1 MERLGGRVA
10 FITGGAQGIGLGIAR
25 ALAREGVKLAL
36 ADVNADALKKARAE
50 LSALTPTET
59 FVLDVRDRE
68 RFATVAD
75 EAERSLGPVSL
86 LFNNAGVAGG
96 ASVTEMTYEMWD
108 WVLGVNVMG
117 VVNGV
122 QTFVPRMIER
132 GGDAYVV
139 NTASGAGLVVIG
151 SGVMYNA
158 SKFAVVGL
166 SEALRNALARRDIG
180 VSVLC
185 PGFVATDIADNSA
198 ALRPAVDRTDD
209 ARVAAKRTE
218 SMARGTPIDAVGDL
232 VLAAIKAGQ
241 LYIYTDDEI
250 AAHLE
255 RRHQVL
261 MDALATAPT
270 RRQAL
275 SEHPGRT
282 E

>member
-1 MERLGGRVA
+1 MERLDGRVA

-36 ADVNADALKKARAE
+36 ADINPDALATAQAE
-50 LSALTPTET
+50 LSALTPTEV
-59 FVLDVRDRE
+59 FVLDVRDRD
-68 RFATVAD
+68 RFAEVAD
-75 EAERSLGPVSL
+75 EAERRLGPVSL
-86 LFNNAGVAGG
+86 LVNNAGVAGG
-96 ASVTEMTYEMWD
+96 ASVSQMTYEMWD
-108 WVLGVNVMG
+108 WVLGVNIMG

-132 GGDAYVV
+132 GGDAHVV

-151 SGVMYNA
+151 SGVMYNT

-185 PGFVATDIADNSA
+185 PAFVATDIADNSA
-198 ALRPAVDRTDD
+198 ALSPAADRSDD
-209 ARVAAKRTE
+209 ARVSAKRAE
-218 SMARGTPIDAVGDL
+218 SKARGSSIDDAGEL
-232 VLAAIKAGQ
+232 VLAGIKAGR

-250 AAHLE
+250 AVHLE

-261 MDALATAPT
+261 MDALAAAPA
-270 RRQAL
+270 RAAR
-275 SEHPGRT
+275 P
-282 E
+282 

>member
-1 MERLGGRVA
+1 MERLEGRVA

-25 ALAREGVKLAL
+25 ALARRGVKLAL
-36 ADVNADALKKARAE
+36 ADINQDALNKAQAE
-50 LSALTPTET
+50 LSAHTATEV

-68 RFATVAD
+68 AFAAVAD
-75 EAERSLGPVSL
+75 EAEARLGPVSL

-96 ASVTEMTYEMWD
+96 ASVAEMTYEVWD
-108 WVLGVNVMG
+108 WVLGVNLNG

-151 SGVMYNA
+151 SGVMYST
-158 SKFAVVGL
+158 SKFAVVGM
-166 SEALRNALARRDIG
+166 SEALRNALSRRDIG

-185 PGFVATDIADNSA
+185 PGFVTTDIAENSA
-198 ALRPAVDRTDD
+198 ALRPAREPD
-209 ARVAAKRTE
+209 AGRLTAKRE
-218 SMARGTPIDAVGDL
+218 DSKLRGTSIDAVGDL
-232 VLAAIKAGQ
+232 VLAAIKARQ

-250 AAHLE
+250 GEHLE

-261 MDALATAPT
+261 LDALATAP
-270 RRQAL
+270 
-275 SEHPGRT
+275 PRT
-282 E
+282 ARP

>member
-25 ALAREGVKLAL
+25 ALAREGVKLAI
-36 ADVNADALKKARAE
+36 ADINAEVLKQAHAE
-50 LSALTPTET
+50 LSKQTET
-59 FVLDVRDRE
+59 EIFVLDVRDRDQY
-68 RFATVAD
+68 AD
-75 EAERSLGPVSL
+75 IANEAERRLGPVSL

-117 VVNGV
+117 VVNGI

-132 GGDAYVV
+132 GGDGYVV

-166 SEALRNALARRDIG
+166 SEALRNALAKRDIG

-198 ALRPAVDRTDD
+198 ALRPSAER
-209 ARVAAKRTE
+209 AGSPRLAAKRSDLME
-218 SMARGTPIDAVGDL
+218 RGMAPDAVGAL
-232 VLAAIKAGQ
+232 VLAAIRAGQ

-250 AAHLE
+250 GGHLE
-255 RRHQVL
+255 KRHRVL
-261 MDALATAPT
+261 LDALKTAPS
-270 RRQAL
+270 RADR
-275 SEHPGRT
+275 P
-282 E
+282 